1 MRRGLAW
8 IIAAMIAASPVIAS
22 AAPITTTK
30 YQYYNVSGTTAD
42 DIYRTMLS
50 RGPHV
55 NGEKA
60 YASTTAQSSQAGS
73 LIPGRSCRIRD
84 YKLRMSFVIKLP
96 RIANEDRLPP
106 LVRARWQEFSA
117 FLKKHEETHRAIWT
131 GCAKEFEARVKALSG
146 SDCGKL
152 DAETARIWEKMK
164 NSCDRKHEAFDIA
177 EHKRLMRHPFV
188 RLVLGRP
195 TAPSKT
201 ASISPRKR
209 KKTAAALVN

>member
-1 MRRGLAW
+1 V
-8 IIAAMIAASPVIAS
+8 IAAAPMIAV

-30 YQYYNVSGTTAD
+30 YQYYNVSGKTAA
-42 DIYRTMLS
+42 DIYSTMLS

-55 NGEKA
+55 NGEQA

-96 RIANEDRLPP
+96 RVANEDQLPP
-106 LVRARWQEFSA
+106 MVRARWQEFSA

-131 GCAKEFEARVKALSG
+131 GCGKEFEARVKALSG

-152 DAETARIWEKMK
+152 DAETARIWERMK

-195 TAPSKT
+195 AALSET
-201 ASISPRKR
+201 ASITPSKR

>member
-1 MRRGLAW
+1 
-8 IIAAMIAASPVIAS
+8 MIAAAPMIAV

-30 YQYYNVSGTTAD
+30 YQYYNVSGKTAA

-50 RGPHV
+50 RGPFV
-55 NGEKA
+55 GGEKA
-60 YASTTAQSSQAGS
+60 YASTTAQSSQAGA

-96 RIANEDRLPP
+96 RVANEDQLPP
-106 LVRARWQEFSA
+106 MVRARWQEFSA

-152 DAETARIWEKMK
+152 DADTARIWEKMK

-195 TAPSKT
+195 AAPSKT